1 MLLVYR
7 HGWWALALRGLA
19 ALLFGLLTF
28 FWPGI
33 TLIVM
38 VFLFG
43 GYALADGI
51 FAVAASIKSRE
62 SKRWWVLLIEGILS
76 LIAGVLTFAWP
87 GITMLILLG
96 LIAGWAIVTGIL
108 EIVAAIQMRKYI
120 TNEWLLALSG
130 VASLLFGVLLLI
142 NPGIG
147 LLTVAWIIGAYS
159 VVFGVLLLSLGFK
172 LRGLERAAHQISPK
186 PA

>member
-51 FAVAASIKSRE
+51 FAIAASLKSRE

-76 LIAGVLTFAWP
+76 VIAGVLTFAWP
-87 GITMLILLG
+87 GITLLILLG
-96 LIAGWAIVTGIL
+96 LIAGWAIVTGLL

-120 TNEWLLALSG
+120 TNEWLLVLSG

-147 LLTVAWIIGAYS
+147 LLTVAWIIGAYA
-159 VVFGVLLLSLGFK
+159 VVFGVLLLALGFK
-172 LRGLERAAHQISPK
+172 LRGLERAAHQMSSK